1 MGKVIP
7 EVNSK
12 ELLIMNVSSTGN
24 FHESITIVNFLLGIC
39 LSIIKSKT
47 LNIKSAKIDIHL
59 FSLLIT
65 YFINIIFSYKSII
78 LQQSFVYFLI
88 HVYDNIKPLLLNNL

>member
-59 FSLLIT
+59 ISLLIT
-65 YFINIIFSYKSII
+65 YFI
-78 LQQSFVYFLI
+78 LT
-88 HVYDNIKPLLLNNL
+88 